1 MTMNRVVEYIIRAK
15 DATAFTL
22 GKAMSRIKGF
32 AKSVFSNLTNI
43 KSGFDMLAG
52 AAQKAWAL
60 LQKSV
65 QYEKMTWQFKTLIGN
80 IDEARVHMQML
91 QGLGDT
97 PPFSLEEFARASRE
111 LMKFSDG
118 ALGFKDSLELV
129 GDAAAALGQPVEGL
143 ANLVGRAYSLI
154 RDGQP
159 IQRAGMMLR
168 NVGALTP
175 EVVAKLQDM
184 EKAGASNI
192 ELWRELEK
200 SLGRFK
206 GAMAD
211 TEQTADGLMGA
222 IQAQWDDA
230 VRSFGEAFLDAAKGG
245 LSTLLEYMKRLNEDG
260 TIEEWAAATADAL
273 DSLCGSV
280 KYVTGLFEGLWK
292 VVKGTVGVAV
302 AFGAGADDAYAN
314 GEGFIEQI
322 KSGAR
327 VANQVWNDTFNPQ
340 TDPDE
345 EAAKKSRR
353 DEIKERKSKRRQ
365 EAEAKA
371 EQMKLEKQAKLEA
384 DMAEKQAEKEE
395 AEYKAQ
401 LEEYYKKLDEEAE
414 KEQKLREELAK
425 EEREQEEKRH
435 QQRIRNIQSE
445 VAESEKLQSKAESR
459 LSAAQAKV
467 SKAWGWYKD
476 KSSMQSEIDDYKE
489 QKAAEEQWVKDFEKL
504 KSKRRDWRDV
514 EFGKLSADE
523 EAVRQVALA
532 KEEERAAQKAL
543 DEIAENTAHLKEI
556 AEALTK
562 QEEA

>member
-1 MTMNRVVEYIIRAK
+1 MNRVVEYIIRAK
-15 DATAFTL
+15 DATASTL
-22 GKAMSRIKGF
+22 EKAMSRIKGF
-32 AKSVFSNLTNI
+32 ATGVLSNLANI
-43 KSGFDMLAG
+43 KSGFDMFAS

-65 QYEKMTWQFKTLIGN
+65 QYEKMTFQFKTLIGN
-80 IDEARVHMQML
+80 IDEAKVHMQML

-111 LMKFSDG
+111 LMKFSEG

-143 ANLVGRAYSLI
+143 ANLVGRAYALI

-168 NVGALTP
+168 NVGAVTP

-200 SLGRFK
+200 ELGRFK

-245 LSTLLEYMKRLNEDG
+245 MSTLLEHMKRLNEDG
-260 TIEEWAAATADAL
+260 TIEEWAAETEDAL
-273 DSLCGSV
+273 NSLCSSV

-292 VVKGTVGVAV
+292 LVKGTIGVAM

-314 GEGFIEQI
+314 GEGFIGQI
-322 KSGAR
+322 KAGAM
-327 VANQVWNDTFNPQ
+327 VAKQMWNDTWNPQ
-340 TDPDE
+340 SDHE
-345 EAAKKSRR
+345 EESAKKSRKE
-353 DEIKERKSKRRQ
+353 EIKERKSKSRQ
-365 EAEAKA
+365 EAEEKA
-371 EQMKLEKQAKLEA
+371 ELMKLEKQAKLEA
-384 DMAEKQAEKEE
+384 DMAEKQAAKEE
-395 AEYKAQ
+395 AEYQKQ
-401 LEEYYKKLDEEAE
+401 LEEYYKMLDEEAE
-414 KEQKLREELAK
+414 AEQKLREELAR

-445 VAESEKLQSKAESR
+445 VSESEKSQSDAESR
-459 LSAAQAKV
+459 LSAAHAAV

-476 KSSMQSEIDDYKE
+476 KASMQSEIDAYNE
-489 QKAAEEQWVKDFEKL
+489 QKAAEVQWEKDFQKL
-504 KSKRRDWRDV
+504 KDKRRDWRDI
-514 EFGKLSADE
+514 EFGKLSAEE

-532 KEEERAAQKAL
+532 KEEEKAAQVAL
-543 DEIAENTAHLKEI
+543 DEIVENTAYLKEI
-556 AEALTK
+556 AESLSAD
-562 QEEA
+562 EGA